1 MHLLESYALTCGCF
15 IDKCFIEEEKIDLPK
30 SKYITLHSFNSKGTS
45 RQYSHWHSVIS
56 YLKKDPRFNHEIVQ
70 IGDSE
75 DFKYDVDTSYLGK
88 TSCNSLAYLI
98 KYSDLHLGFD
108 SFPVHLAS
116 HYNKKIVALYP
127 HYARNSGPFFSNKK
141 DVYLFESIRYTK
153 NVKPIFENDDPT
165 KSIDK
170 ILPEHIAEAV
180 LDLLYGQKM

>member
-15 IDKCFIEEEKIDLPK
+15 IDKCFIEEEEIDLPK
-30 SKYITLHSFNSKGTS
+30 SKYITLHSFNNKGTS

-70 IGDSE
+70 IGGSE
-75 DFKYDVDTSYLGK
+75 DFKYDINTSYLGQ

-127 HYARNSGPFFSNKK
+127 QYAKNTGPYFSKK
-141 DVYLFESIRYTK
+141 EDVYLFETYRYT
-153 NVKPIFENDDPT
+153 NQKPIFEKNDPNGT
-165 KSIDK
+165 INK
-170 ILPEHIAEAV
+170 IPPERIAEAV
-180 LDLLYGQKM
+180 LDLLYGQNV